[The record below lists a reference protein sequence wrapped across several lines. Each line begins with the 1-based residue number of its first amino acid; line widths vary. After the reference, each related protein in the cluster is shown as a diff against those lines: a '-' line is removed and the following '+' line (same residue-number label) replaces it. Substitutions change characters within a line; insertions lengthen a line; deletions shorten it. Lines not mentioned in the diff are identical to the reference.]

1 MADAVRVL
9 LIEDSSDDALL
20 AVRALERAG
29 LAVYIDRVDSLA
41 ALEAALR
48 GGSWDVVCSDHSMP
62 GFDAPA
68 ALALVRRLAP
78 DVPIILVSGTIG
90 EERAVAAIK
99 AGAYDYVPKGS
110 LARLPDTIQRALRET
125 TERRAR
131 ALAEEVARRT
141 TDQLSALH
149 DASPIGIVTLDAAG
163 RVATWNRAA
172 ERIFGRSVGEAAGQ
186 PLPLDAAALDVFER
200 LLRRTHHGDMV
211 TDVELETR
219 RQADGQA
226 LVLSCSTAPLRDA
239 SGEVAGLV
247 AVFADVTRR
256 RELEHHLHLTQRLE
270 ALGRLAGG
278 IAHDFNNLLTAI
290 LGTAQ
295 VLMEDLG
302 DDPRAEDARDI
313 KDAAVRAAALTRQLL
328 AFSRRQML
336 QPEVLD
342 LNALVLDLKKM
353 LRRLLGEDIELRTT
367 LASDLGAV
375 RADPSQ
381 IEQVIV
387 NLSINARDAMG
398 QGGVLTITT
407 ENALLHEP
415 PPGERPAV
423 AAVNAGPYVLV
434 TVSDTGSGMDEA
446 TRGRVFEP
454 FFTTKERGQGTGL
467 GLARVYGIVKQSGG
481 YIWVFSEPGRGS
493 TFRVYLPR
501 VDEKPTPLAV
511 RAPEG
516 RDVRGSETVLV
527 VEDEEPVR
535 MLAQRLLVAKG
546 YTVLTAAGG
555 DEALAV
561 AADAST
567 PVSLLLTDVVMPGM
581 SGRELAS
588 RLADQLPG
596 LKVLYMSGYTDDDI
610 VRHGV
615 LDPRTPFLPKP
626 FTPDG
631 LLRKIRDMLDG

>member
-1 MADAVRVL
+1 MAAAIRVL

-48 GGSWDVVCSDHSMP
+48 GGTWDVVCSDHSMP

-125 TERRAR
+125 AERRAR

-172 ERIFGRSVGEAAGQ
+172 ERIFGRNVGDAAGQ
-186 PLPLDAAALDVFER
+186 PLPLDAAALEVFER
-200 LLRRTHHGDMV
+200 LRRRTHHGDMV
-211 TDVELETR
+211 SDVELETR
-219 RQADGQA
+219 RLADGHA

-302 DDPRAEDARDI
+302 DDRRAEDARDI

-342 LNALVLDLKKM
+342 LNALVLDLEKM

-367 LASDLGAV
+367 LAADLGAV

-381 IEQVIV
+381 VEQVIV

-398 QGGVLTITT
+398 QGGVLSIAT
-407 ENALLHEP
+407 ENAFLHEP
-415 PPGERPAV
+415 PPGEQPS
-423 AAVNAGPYVLV
+423 VNTGPYVLL

-446 TRGRVFEP
+446 TRSRVFEP

-467 GLARVYGIVKQSGG
+467 GLAMVYGIVKQSGG

-501 VDEKPTPLAV
+501 VGEKPVPLAV

-516 RDVRGSETVLV
+516 GDVHGSETVLV

-561 AADAST
+561 AADAPG

-588 RLADQLPG
+588 RLADKVPG
-596 LKVLYMSGYTDDDI
+596 MKVLYMSGYTDDDI

-631 LLRKIRDMLDG
+631 LLRKIRDVLDG